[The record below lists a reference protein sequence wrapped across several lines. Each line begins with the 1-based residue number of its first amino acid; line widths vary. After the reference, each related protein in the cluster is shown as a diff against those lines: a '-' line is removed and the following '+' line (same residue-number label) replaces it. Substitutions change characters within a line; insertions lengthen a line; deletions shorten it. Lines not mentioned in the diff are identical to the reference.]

1 MLLVVLEFVTSA
13 FVSSASQSRRQ
24 RNFAQVSGKT
34 HCNFTSALV
43 QSDVKFVGVT
53 RISLS
58 KFCFLSRKKE
68 IAVPSFVNETA
79 VLRILLFVF
88 VPVVRDNDF

>member
-1 MLLVVLEFVTSA
+1 M
-13 FVSSASQSRRQ
+13 
-24 RNFAQVSGKT
+24 
-34 HCNFTSALV
+34 
-43 QSDVKFVGVT
+43 KFVGVT